1 VGEPLHPGE
10 VPIDD
15 ALARAV
21 VASRFPAFADLP
33 LRRNGTQGTMSV
45 IHRLG
50 DHLGLRLPRT
60 AAGAGHLAREEAITP
75 HLEALVG
82 VGRPTPIAVVDAAG
96 QADDFPFP
104 AAVFRWVPGQ
114 PLDQILDAGDQDPVA
129 LAAAV
134 GTAVRRVHDL
144 ALPDALPTGGRR
156 TRCFTAAA
164 TDAHAAID
172 ALAGNDLDVAQ
183 VDRAHHIVDDAAAA
197 TERLAGHTRQ
207 VLVHGD
213 VLAPNVVV
221 DHGLRIGLVD
231 WGSTGL
237 GDPAADAM
245 VAWSFDAPARSAFR
259 AAIGFD
265 EATWVRSR
273 GWALEQAATFV
284 PYYRRTMPTAAVDAL
299 VRVHRILGP

>member
-1 VGEPLHPGE
+1 MGEPLHPGE

-33 LRRNGTQGTMSV
+33 LRRNGTQGTVSV

-60 AAGAGHLAREEAITP
+60 AAGAGHLARESAITP
-75 HLEALVG
+75 HLEALIG
-82 VGRPTPIAVVDAAG
+82 VGRPTPIAVADPPDRP
-96 QADDFPFP
+96 DDFPFP
-104 AAVFRWVPGQ
+104 AALFRWVPGR
-114 PLDQILDAGDQDPVA
+114 PLDQILDAGDHDPVA

-134 GTAVRRVHDL
+134 GTAVRAVHDL
-144 ALPDALPTGGRR
+144 GVPDALPSGGRR
-156 TRCFTAAA
+156 TRSFTAAA

-172 ALAGNDLDVAQ
+172 ALAGNGLDVAQ
-183 VDRAHHIVDDAAAA
+183 VDQAHRIVDDAAA
-197 TERLAGHTRQ
+197 TERLAGYTRQ

-221 DHGLRIGLVD
+221 DDDLRIGLVD
-231 WGSTGL
+231 WGSTGV

-245 VAWSFDAPARSAFR
+245 VAWSFDATARSAFR
-259 AAIGFD
+259 EAVGFD

-284 PYYRRTMPTAAVDAL
+284 PYYRRTMPAAAADAL
-299 VRVHRILGP
+299 ARVHRILGP